1 MKEKELKLILPLV
14 SEYAAEAGKRI
25 VEIYHTGFDVL
36 QKSDK
41 TPVTNAD
48 IAADSFLCEVLSK
61 LTPDIP
67 ILSEESESAVYEVR
81 RSWET
86 YWLVDPLDGTK
97 HFLKGKED
105 FTVNIALLEKS
116 EPVLGVIYMPARQK
130 LYCACKG
137 SGAYKQ
143 AKGGA
148 KKEIKTRLQDSSKPP
163 LVLTSY
169 GAPGATMQ
177 NFLNRLVN
185 YEMNQIG
192 SSIKSCMVAEGSA
205 DIYPCFST
213 TAEWDIAAAQCIVE
227 EAGGTVVD
235 INFTKLRYNKKDS
248 LINPKLLV
256 IGDSQYEWSSYF

>member
-1 MKEKELKLILPLV
+1 MQTKELKLILPLV
-14 SEYAAEAGKRI
+14 SEYAVEAGKRI
-25 VEIYHTGFDVL
+25 VEIYHTGFDIL

-48 IAADSFLCEVLSK
+48 IAADSFLTEVLSK

-67 ILSEESESAVYEVR
+67 ILSEESESSVGEVR

-105 FTVNIALLEKS
+105 FTVNIALMEDS
-116 EPVLGVIYMPARQK
+116 EPVLGVIYVPVRGS
-130 LYCACKG
+130 LYYAYRG

-148 KKEIKTRLQDSSKPP
+148 EKEIKTRPMIASKPP

-169 GAPGATMQ
+169 GVPGLSMQ
-177 NFLNRLVN
+177 NFLDKLDN

-192 SSIKSCMVAEGSA
+192 SSIKSCMVAEGGA

-227 EAGGTVVD
+227 EAGGVVVD
-235 INFTKLRYNKKDS
+235 IDFSKLKYNKKDS

-256 IGDSQYEWSSYF
+256 IGDSQYAWSSYF